1 MKRLMLTLCLAAV
14 LAPVQAE
21 EIRIPVGQQGEA
33 YANVDRPSSGMTMQQ
48 VIEKYGQ
55 PQSVRGPVGNPPI
68 ERWDYPAFAVVF
80 EGKYVI
86 HSVLKRK

>member
-1 MKRLMLTLCLAAV
+1 MKRLIFTLCLAAS
-14 LAPVQAE
+14 LAPVHAE
-21 EIRIPVGQQGEA
+21 EIRVPVGQQGQA
-33 YANVDRPSSGMTMQQ
+33 HANTDRPAAGMSMQQ

-55 PQSVRGPVGNPPI
+55 PQSVRGPVGTPPI
-68 ERWDYPAFAVVF
+68 ERWDYPAFVVVF